1 MEDFHFSSQTSVRAL
16 YESDHKF
23 VHYQVETPKLEET
36 ITPKKWENP
45 VYYFSCH
52 TQTNVKKV
60 FWINDVKLDHT
71 AKEGDAYLSNYEFEQ
86 VKLRLS
92 NSKKL
97 DYWILSCL
105 PFVIQLNDLKLPS
118 VDKFVNCTD
127 IPACRTN
134 IMFRKKINWL
144 YKPVPLSYNLSVN
157 EGEDLE
163 LKLKFRETMGSTRI
177 YRAKWILDNRTLR
190 NFSMDF
196 DLRVEKIKKPFPGTF
211 HRFTCTYLALYD
223 INFPQKD
230 EHFEL
235 GSVDVFVEVKTLPFC
250 EVSITLTK
258 DGQKTRITQPY
269 IEMVEG
275 RQNLEIDC
283 SVNSFA
289 TNSGPMLEN
298 HRLKHVS
305 PLSGKLLSNDIGSD
319 YTINNYLVIDQL
331 HRNHA
336 GSISCA
342 STDFPYPYGPK
353 VRSVYPLQNPKI
365 GDRVV
370 LECEYESYP
379 RPFEV
384 AWIHHTSGF
393 AKISM
398 QKKLVINEF
407 SSYQYGD
414 YACVISNKFYDENK
428 NLQINTESSRIRAI
442 PSLEDTKC
450 DPPNLEHG
458 YIMLRDH
465 GHEHEAKFYCH
476 IFYRL
481 EGCKSTICNAD
492 NVWINL
498 PKCVLVYGAEEKRIM
513 AFFYVLSSSLF
524 IMCLFNVYIW
534 YKIEKIRGYE
544 TARLL
549 ELKKMKLE
557 LWKKNTTE
565 HQMTFLLEASKDHI
579 RRLAKRKDKVSDK
592 YVYTEMED

>member
-1 MEDFHFSSQTSVRAL
+1 MLNNTSSFLLWLQNPHRQQRKTQLTLQITQRRILRHIQCNFLIQRALKFALIPAILEPPLKAAWRNHPDLIEMDHFLVYDYTGIDSSVLYSQTINSSKKNKGTCKIDIIMEDFHFSSQTSVRAL

-342 STDFPYPYGPK
+342 STDFPYPCRRQFYLSVFHGPK

-442 PSLEDTKC
+442 PSLERSWC
-450 DPPNLEHG
+450 
-458 YIMLRDH
+458 
-465 GHEHEAKFYCH
+465 
-476 IFYRL
+476 
-481 EGCKSTICNAD
+481 
-492 NVWINL
+492 
-498 PKCVLVYGAEEKRIM
+498 GAGKQ
-513 AFFYVLSSSLF
+513 
-524 IMCLFNVYIW
+524 
-534 YKIEKIRGYE
+534 K
-544 TARLL
+544 
-549 ELKKMKLE
+549 
-557 LWKKNTTE
+557 
-565 HQMTFLLEASKDHI
+565 
-579 RRLAKRKDKVSDK
+579 
-592 YVYTEMED
+592 